1 MDGVENSSFGNRI
14 ILVIITVLSN
24 QLPEKYVRKCL
35 SLMTPIPHND
45 VNLIEN
51 DLKRIDQFS
60 PILML
65 YEN

>member
-14 ILVIITVLSN
+14 TLVIFTVLFD
-24 QLPEKYVRKCL
+24 QLPENYVRKCL

-60 PILML
+60 TILML